1 MKSTNAAKGKFSI
14 GLLSLFLLVMMSQSP
29 AGGAM
34 APESSETTYKTK
46 CAMCHGLDG
55 SAGNPTG
62 KKLKIRDLRSAE
74 VQKQTDAQLLA
85 IISKGKG
92 KMPADEGSL
101 GADVCK
107 QLVAHIREMA
117 KKK

>member
-1 MKSTNAAKGKFSI
+1 MKSPSAAIGKFSI
-14 GLLSLFLLVMMSQSP
+14 GLFFFLLFVLVSQGP
-29 AGGAM
+29 AGEAV

-55 SAGNPTG
+55 SASSPIG
-62 KKLKIRDLRSAE
+62 KKMKIRDLRSAE

-92 KMPADEGSL
+92 KMPAYEGSL

-107 QLVAHIREMA
+107 QLVAYLRELA